1 MVWPFWY
8 PLTTLFN
15 ESISVSSALRL
26 ESYSKNKSS
35 NFNLGFAGF
44 CLCCGS
50 MTPCSGIS
58 VSELVWESVFE
69 ISPSE
74 IISVK
79 STSVVFKVNLTSPLP
94 SFLCSPIRVYEPAR
108 IFLNLNSPPPL
119 LLPLSI
125 FLPSSLMILS
135 FTFFILFPALFCTTP
150 DTVKFFLTFCLT
162 LTANT
167 IPKRRSQVKYLFML
181 SPRKVSFECH

>member
-15 ESISVSSALRL
+15 ESISVSNALRL

-50 MTPCSGIS
+50 MACCSVIP
-58 VSELVWESVFE
+58 VSKFVWESVFE
-69 ISPSE
+69 IVPSP
-74 IISVK
+74 ILSVK

-125 FLPSSLMILS
+125 FLPSSLMIVS
-135 FTFFILFPALFCTTP
+135 FTFLIFFPALFCTTP
-150 DTVKFFLTFCLT
+150 VTVKFFLAFCLT

-167 IPKRRSQVKYLFML
+167 IPKRRSQLKYLFML